1 MGKKMVQI
9 KKEDARDSHL
19 LFELIQINSS
29 YAQDAEE
36 ESCASPRRIVL
47 KKTYTF
53 GKSADRDFQID
64 AEIASVDS
72 EIYALR
78 GAHYIRVCK
87 RDKRHNKRDSGK
99 KGGVFLNDHKLKP
112 LRARKLNHGDV
123 IHFGAMD
130 NTKKLTFA
138 YQRAFPNAS
147 DFEEEMKCSI
157 CISLF
162 SDPFSVVPCGHNFCR
177 DCVGKW
183 LEKGDSLS
191 CPLCKAEITVPFAVP
206 NITLKRV
213 IEKYSP
219 AAGMN
224 LKRKFS
230 ARPSLEA
237 YITPKVLKQGILRV
251 FHGTKCN
258 KYPMCCK

>member
-1 MGKKMVQI
+1 MVQI

-47 KKTYTF
+47 KNTYTF

-99 KGGVFLNDHKLKP
+99 KAVF
-112 LRARKLNHGDV
+112 
-123 IHFGAMD
+123 F
-130 NTKKLTFA
+130 
-138 YQRAFPNAS
+138 
-147 DFEEEMKCSI
+147 
-157 CISLF
+157 
-162 SDPFSVVPCGHNFCR
+162 
-177 DCVGKW
+177 
-183 LEKGDSLS
+183 
-191 CPLCKAEITVPFAVP
+191 
-206 NITLKRV
+206 
-213 IEKYSP
+213 
-219 AAGMN
+219 
-224 LKRKFS
+224 
-230 ARPSLEA
+230 
-237 YITPKVLKQGILRV
+237 
-251 FHGTKCN
+251 
-258 KYPMCCK
+258 